1 MGPGSGGTEEDTR
14 PCHPGGA
21 AGVLSPCRVAQTL
34 SALSRK
40 HHKYCRCIGSG
51 VTELPPHPAA
61 PGKVRRGRFRHT
73 PPRECPWARGCGGE
87 GLRKAEPHYNIQ
99 GKTTTDFLPMESGR
113 EDKLPTLSSC
123 PTSHSH
129 PAHPR
134 PSLVRSLE
142 RGNNNTNPQEEQPSF
157 HGFGSEVNPKSPF

>member
-73 PPRECPWARGCGGE
+73 PPRECPWARGCGGG

-113 EDKLPTLSSC
+113 EDKLPTLSNC
-123 PTSHSH
+123 PPPTPILLIPGPAWSGASSKGTTQTHRNSNPHSI
-129 PAHPR
+129 A
-134 PSLVRSLE
+134 LAL
-142 RGNNNTNPQEEQPSF
+142 
-157 HGFGSEVNPKSPF
+157 K